1 VALGEDASAA
11 PGTAHQD
18 AAPSVPSTTVSI
30 VMPTY
35 NRIAGLRRAL
45 EALTAQ
51 TFPRS
56 QLEVIVVSDGSTDGT
71 DEYLA
76 TEPPTE
82 VVVVSQA
89 NGGPAAARNTG
100 IQVAS
105 GEIVLFVDD
114 DVIASPRL
122 VEEHVLSH
130 RAAGRD
136 VAVIGPMM
144 TPPDFEMST
153 WVRWEQAMLYRQY
166 DAMKAGVYEA
176 SARQF
181 YTGNASV
188 AREQLLEHGGFDTR
202 FRRGEDI
209 ELAYRLDRAG
219 LGWAFNFDA
228 IGYHYA
234 DRSFT
239 SWLSNAHDYGVC
251 DALFAR
257 DYGRDDVREIVR
269 VGFQCRPA
277 PVRWMTYGCLDRPRV
292 ASMLQKAF
300 VGGYHACETAG
311 ADRLARFALS
321 GMYNISYYRGISD
334 ELGGRV
340 AFKELVAAPEERVVV
355 PKERVVAGTD
365 PS

>member
-1 VALGEDASAA
+1 VALGEDASPASSSTRL
-11 PGTAHQD
+11 GTA
-18 AAPSVPSTTVSI
+18 PSPAGATVSI

-45 EALTAQ
+45 GALKVQ
-51 TFPRS
+51 TFPRT
-56 QLEVIVVSDGSTDGT
+56 QFEVIVVSDGSTDGT
-71 DEYLA
+71 DDYLA
-76 TEPPTE
+76 KEPATE

-89 NGGPAAARNTG
+89 NGGPAAARNAG
-100 IQVAS
+100 IRVAS
-105 GEIVLFVDD
+105 GDIVLFIDD

-122 VEEHVLSH
+122 IEEHVLSH
-130 RAAGRD
+130 RAADRD
-136 VAVIGPMM
+136 VAVVGPMM

-166 DAMKAGVYEA
+166 DAMKAGVYEP

-188 AREQLLEHGGFDTR
+188 GRSQLLEHGGFDTR

-209 ELAYRLDRAG
+209 ELAYRLDGAG
-219 LGWAFNFDA
+219 LGFTFNFDA

-239 SWLSNAHDYGVC
+239 SWLSNACDYGVC
-251 DALFAR
+251 DAVFAR

-269 VGFQCRPA
+269 AGFQCRPA
-277 PVRWMTYGCLDRPRV
+277 PVRWMTYGCLDQPRV
-292 ASMLQKAF
+292 ASVLQKAF
-300 VGGYHACETAG
+300 RGGYLACEAAG
-311 ADRLARFALS
+311 ADRFARFALS

-334 ELGGRV
+334 ELGGRR
-340 AFKELVAAPEERVVV
+340 AFKELVKA
-355 PKERVVAGTD
+355 PKERVVAPKERVAAAGAD
-365 PS
+365 R